1 MTQSTSKFKVL
12 ILCLGLVIQTACTS
26 SFIPGSGPSNS
37 EIIKS
42 QSIPDNIPVLDINAQ
57 NIQGLSGGFKNAPDL
72 GLWQK
77 AKPNLKLG
85 AGDVIQISM
94 WEAPPAVL
102 FGSAGVGS
110 SSDSI
115 GISGGIL
122 NLPEQIVSSQGYIVV
137 PFVGKVRAT
146 GRSLTDIEDMIRG
159 HLSKIANKPQVIA
172 RLVQNNHNSISII
185 SDGRSLTLPLT
196 PKGERLIDVLPNV
209 VDIKK
214 IKSTSLLVS
223 RGGNRITV
231 RASDL
236 SRQDL
241 LNFYL
246 YPGDT
251 VRVLQ
256 DPYTISVLGASNANT
271 TVPFGDEGLTL
282 AEAIAKTAGLNDY
295 RADPKG
301 VFVFRKNASIDEAS
315 SVQAVGQP
323 IIYRLDLTKPDAM
336 AMVQRFTLKDKDIL
350 YVSNAS
356 GTELQKFLSII
367 GSITSPVANTKAVTQ

>member
-1 MTQSTSKFKVL
+1 MQS
-12 ILCLGLVIQTACTS
+12 ACTS
-26 SFIPGSGPSNS
+26 SFLPGSGPSNS
-37 EIIKS
+37 QIIKS
-42 QSIPDNIPVLDINAQ
+42 QAIPDNIPVLDINAQ
-57 NIQGLSGGFKNAPDL
+57 TVQGLSSEFKKDTNL
-72 GLWQK
+72 SFWQK
-77 AKPNLKLG
+77 GKPVLKLG

-94 WEAPPAVL
+94 WEAPPSVL

-146 GRSLTDIEDMIRG
+146 GRSLADIEDTIRG

-172 RLVQNNHNSISII
+172 RLVQNNNNSISII
-185 SDGRSLTLPLT
+185 SDGRSLNLPLT

-223 RGGNRITV
+223 RGNSKITV

-236 SRQDL
+236 SRQDY

-246 YPGDT
+246 HPGDT

-256 DPYTISVLGASNANT
+256 DPYAISVLGASNTNT
-271 TVPFGDEGLTL
+271 TVAFGDEGLTL

-295 RADPKG
+295 RADAKG
-301 VFVFRKNASIDEAS
+301 VFVFRKNASIDEAA
-315 SVQAVGQP
+315 SVQAVGKP
-323 IIYRLDLTKPDAM
+323 VIYHLDLTQPDAM
-336 AMVQRFTLKDKDIL
+336 SLIQRFTLKDKDIL

-356 GTELQKFLSII
+356 GTELQKFLGII
-367 GSITSPVANTKAVTQ
+367 GSITNPVANAKTVTQ